1 MWEIVKSKV
10 KELPMEWVKYGVI
23 FFLGMTVVYCYLSLQ
38 QAGIALR
45 NLQFQVQ
52 QQGDALNGQCQ
63 LVLERQGFDVTQKPP
78 APPPPEKGVEEKED
92 AQR

>member
-23 FFLGMTVVYCYLSLQ
+23 FFLGMTVVYYYVSLQ
-38 QAGIALR
+38 QAGFVVG

-52 QQGDALNGQCQ
+52 QQAEALNGQCQ
-63 LVLERQGFDVTQKPP
+63 TVLERQGFEVTQRPP
-78 APPPPEKGVEEKED
+78 APPPEEKED